1 MTKPMPQTILSVQ
14 NLSKS
19 FGGVHAV
26 SHCTF
31 HIRKNSITGLI
42 GPNGAGKT
50 TMFDLLSGL
59 LTADTGEIIFNNE
72 KITHLPPYRRARRG
86 LARTFQLIRVF
97 PEMTVLDNV
106 TAALLQSKHQ
116 HAHRALFVRKKEV
129 TKLHA
134 LSMEHLR
141 TVNLH
146 EKAHLLAGE
155 LSYGQQKLLEIIR
168 AVAMGGELFLLD
180 EPAAGI
186 NPTMLTEIIAL
197 IHTLQK
203 QGKTILVIEHNMGFV
218 MNLCEEIIVMD
229 RGTEIA
235 VGPPAEIQKN
245 PRVLEAYLGTFKA

>member
-1 MTKPMPQTILSVQ
+1 MKITPQTILSVH
-14 NLSKS
+14 NLSKY

-26 SHCTF
+26 DHCSF
-31 HIRKNSITGLI
+31 HVRKNSITGLI

-59 LTADTGEIIFNNE
+59 LTPDSGEILFKNE
-72 KITHLPPYRRARRG
+72 NSTHSSPFKRARQG
-86 LARTFQLIRVF
+86 MARTFQMIRVF
-97 PEMTVLDNV
+97 PEMTVLDNI

-116 HAHRALFVRKKEV
+116 HAHKALFVRRKEIKKLEEQ
-129 TKLHA
+129 
-134 LSMEHLR
+134 SMEHLR
-141 TVNLH
+141 TIKIH

-197 IHTLQK
+197 IYNLQK
-203 QGKTILVIEHNMGFV
+203 QGKTILIIEHNMGFV
-218 MNLCEEIIVMD
+218 MNLCEEVIVMD
-229 RGTEIA
+229 RGKEIA
-235 VGPPAEIQKN
+235 IGTPDEIQKN
-245 PRVLEAYLGTFKA
+245 TRVLEAYLGVKK

>member
-1 MTKPMPQTILSVQ
+1 MKITPQIILSVQ
-14 NLSKS
+14 NLTKH

-26 SHCTF
+26 DHCSF
-31 HIRKNSITGLI
+31 NVQKNSITGLI

-50 TMFDLLSGL
+50 TIFDLLSGL
-59 LTADTGEIIFNNE
+59 LTPDFGEILFKNENNTE
-72 KITHLPPYRRARRG
+72 SPPFQRARNG
-86 LARTFQLIRVF
+86 MARTFQMIRIF

-116 HAHRALFVRKKEV
+116 HAHKALFVRRKEV
-129 TKLHA
+129 KKLEEQ
-134 LSMEHLR
+134 SMEHLH
-141 TVNLH
+141 TVKIH

-197 IHTLQK
+197 IYNLQK
-203 QGKTILVIEHNMGFV
+203 QGKTILIIEHNMGFI
-218 MNLCEEIIVMD
+218 MNLCEQVIVMD
-229 RGTEIA
+229 RGKEIA
-235 VGPPAEIQKN
+235 VGTPAEIQKN
-245 PRVLEAYLGTFKA
+245 ARVLEAYLGVKK